1 MESSS
6 SSSCSL
12 SFFPPQMPR
21 PRLTSTILL
30 TSTVSSFWKQKRP
43 SLQRVSAISYQ
54 KFIHFS
60 LDQTKRR
67 THLLPSPLQVLTY
80 PLFFSLYCF
89 ALMFLLYLSKLDNWA
104 FIYIYILL
112 CFIYLCFPWLNND
125 FLLKF
130 ICAGLFVESQILLVV
145 TTKIRFKYW

>member
-1 MESSS
+1 MEAKKIKYSDRKTPQPVSVEAYLSSTSMESSS

-43 SLQRVSAISYQ
+43 SLQQVSAISYQ
-54 KFIHFS
+54 KFIHFA

-89 ALMFLLYLSKLDNWA
+89 ALMFLLYLSKLAYWA
-104 FIYIYILL
+104 FIYIYIYCFAL
-112 CFIYLCFPWLNND
+112 FIYV
-125 FLLKF
+125 FL
-130 ICAGLFVESQILLVV
+130 G
-145 TTKIRFKYW
+145 